1 MSHGAHKLYL
11 YEDIIGLVISTNGL
25 YVDNRPMN
33 NRKLIAHKGMYNEI
47 KFDIRNRDRK
57 LQNVFSESLSATLVN
72 PTTKRRIFTKL
83 LEHTSDV
90 GQVKLVLEEGDLR
103 NVEEGLYTI
112 YVSMTKADGYEYP
125 VYTDQNSS
133 VKFQIEIDAQI
144 KNEPVPTQ
152 LANTFTQ
159 VASTS
164 SGDPANVFTTSALY
178 GNQDRNF
185 SHALHSIA
193 VYPTAYTGNLTIQ
206 ASCIENVPNSDEA
219 SSDWFNIESNI
230 SISASSDIYHKT
242 FTVNANWIRIIHT
255 PDSGSIDKILVRN

>member
-1 MSHGAHKLYL
+1 
-11 YEDIIGLVISTNGL
+11 
-25 YVDNRPMN
+25 MN

-125 VYTDQNSS
+125 VYTDPNSS

-152 LANTFTQ
+152 LANTFTSI
-159 VASTS
+159 ASTS
-164 SGDPANVFTTSALY
+164 SVTLLQMY
-178 GNQDRNF
+178 LLQV
-185 SHALHSIA
+185 HCM
-193 VYPTAYTGNLTIQ
+193 V
-206 ASCIENVPNSDEA
+206 
-219 SSDWFNIESNI
+219 
-230 SISASSDIYHKT
+230 
-242 FTVNANWIRIIHT
+242 IRIE
-255 PDSGSIDKILVRN
+255 ILVMHYIVLLYIPNCIHR